1 MDHQQSR
8 LFSQALGFVVDVG
21 CISRPS
27 PTVRMSELEQ
37 IKAKI
42 AETEAGLA
50 TAKSKLAEAE
60 LAENEAKVAKYE
72 ADVKELRAL
81 LIQQQEEENL
91 LLKAGSGNVIIA

>member
-8 LFSQALGFVVDVG
+8 LFRQALGFVVDVG

-27 PTVRMSELEQ
+27 TTVRMSELEQ
-37 IKAKI
+37 IEAEI
-42 AETEAGLA
+42 AETEAELA

-60 LAENEAKVAKYE
+60 LAENEASVAKCE

-81 LIQQQEEENL
+81 LIQQQDEENL
-91 LLKAGSGNVIIA
+91 LLKAGTGNVIIA